1 MVKFEKISFKTDVA
15 CSCPACKHPVSEVA
29 YLYEEGEKRSNFY
42 LCPECSFIF
51 ARPVL
56 IPELDNR
63 QMDGVE
69 NAEMFN
75 SRFLKFIYINWFIKK
90 EIGRIRKVKASSG
103 TKLLDIGCGTG
114 WTSKVYADNGFEVI
128 GLEPSS
134 VRAQLARDRYG
145 LNVVNDYIENS
156 NLGKTFDVIVT
167 GGLKVPRK
175 RHFENGFSSA
185 SCSSS

>member
-1 MVKFEKISFKTDVA
+1 MISFQKNHRQVDQ
-15 CSCPACKHPVSEVA
+15 SIPCPACKNFVNDIS
-29 YLYEEGEKRSNFY
+29 YLYDDGEKNNNFY
-42 LCPECSFIF
+42 QCPECSFIF

-90 EIGRIRKVKASSG
+90 EISRIRKVKAASG

-114 WTSKVYADNGFEVI
+114 WTSKVYADNGFEVT

-134 VRAQLARDRYG
+134 VRAQFAG
-145 LNVVNDYIENS
+145 
-156 NLGKTFDVIVT
+156 IVT
-167 GGLKVPRK
+167 G
-175 RHFENGFSSA
+175 
-185 SCSSS
+185 